1 MSSKVATMRAALS
14 ARQAALE
21 LPESHESITED
32 WIAEQFTRKVSGRYR
47 YDATTGQWLM
57 FVGSHWSTSERGGSS
72 VYAHVVNDARAF
84 LRDVAAEV
92 RAQYKPTQT
101 QPNAPVRVY
110 GRDRTI
116 RAVVNLTRDAP
127 AIAVDGPAVFDRDP
141 GVLATPGG
149 IVDLR
154 TGTRRPATPADM
166 VSKLT
171 TVAPDERTPEWW
183 LRFLAECF
191 PGDAEAVA
199 YLQRVAGYMLTGEM
213 KEEQFWYLFGSGGN
227 GKGVFSGTLA
237 HIMGD
242 YATSSEPS
250 TWAKRPDGMEP
261 HKQELAV
268 LQGARL
274 IEIPEPDGG
283 RLNESR
289 VKQWTGRNGV
299 RANLMRQNSA
309 KFMPV
314 GKLLFSANHAPTF
327 TAVDDAIRRRL
338 RVVPFNTKPAHP
350 DPDLPERL
358 RAEAG
363 GILQWAIDGA
373 ALWYR
378 DGLGSCAL
386 VDGETADQF
395 CAQDDLGAWIAER
408 CEQGGE
414 YRTLGKLLRD
424 DYLATQ
430 ERNGVCEYVSPQ
442 KFHEE
447 LRKRGFGLADSNAGR
462 CVQGLALKG

>member
-1 MSSKVATMRAALS
+1 MSKIATMRAVLS

-32 WIAEQFTRKVSGRYR
+32 WIAEQFTHRVSGQYR
-47 YDATTGQWLM
+47 YDATNGQWLT
-57 FVGSHWSTSERGGSS
+57 FTDSHWSTSARGGSS
-72 VYAHVVNDARAF
+72 VYAHVVDEARAF

-154 TGTRRPATPADM
+154 TGRLRPATAADM

-171 TVAPDERTPEWW
+171 TVAPNERTPERW

-199 YLQRVAGYMLTGEM
+199 YLQRVAGYMLTGETR
-213 KEEQFWYLFGSGGN
+213 EHVCWFLFGSGGN
-227 GKGVFSGTLA
+227 GKSVFTNTLA
-237 HIMGD
+237 HLMGS
-242 YATSSEPS
+242 YATSTDPS

-261 HKQELAV
+261 HKQEIAR

-274 IEIPEPDGG
+274 VVSPEPDGG

-289 VKQWTGRNGV
+289 IKSWVAGDPQT
-299 RANLMRQNSA
+299 ANLMRQNA
-309 KFMPV
+309 VTFTPT
-314 GKLLFSANHAPTF
+314 GKLILHGNHAPMF
-327 TAVDDAIRRRL
+327 AAVDDAIRRRL

-350 DPDLPERL
+350 DIHLEATL

-378 DGLGSCAL
+378 NGLGSCAL
-386 VDGETADQF
+386 VDGETADQLS
-395 CAQDDLGAWIAER
+395 AQDDLGAWIAER

-430 ERNGVCEYVSPQ
+430 ERNGVREYVSPR

-447 LRKRGFGLADSNAGR
+447 LRKRGFGLADSKAGR
-462 CVQGLALKG
+462 CVQGLALRG